1 MANPMLGPISNLI
14 NQDYN
19 SAYNSAAN
27 PVVTDSGMQPE
38 KPRVVES
45 TADSAKEKKAGRRS
59 SPEECETCKNRKY
72 QDGSNENV
80 SFKSPSHI
88 SPESAGSAVRAHENE
103 HVSNA
108 YTSAA
113 QKNGKVLSAVVSL
126 HTAVCPECG
135 RTYVAGGTT
144 STKIK
149 YYNDDNAYGK
159 ILNKNN
165 AAKYNGANVDVKG

>member
-1 MANPMLGPISNLI
+1 MANPMLGPISNLM
-14 NQDYN
+14 NHDYTG
-19 SAYNSAAN
+19 AYNAQTN
-27 PVVTDSGMQPE
+27 PVVTDAGMQPE
-38 KPRVVES
+38 KPRIVEN
-45 TADSAKEKKAGRRS
+45 TAESDKEKKAGRRS

-72 QDGSNENV
+72 QDGSTENV
-80 SFKSPSHI
+80 SFKSPAHV
-88 SPESAGSAVRAHENE
+88 SPESAGAAVRAHENE

-126 HTAVCPECG
+126 HTAICPECG
-135 RTYVAGGTT
+135 RTYVSGGTT

-159 ILNKNN
+159 IINNSN
-165 AAKYNGANVDVKG
+165 AAKFNGKNVDVKG